1 MYLDYY
7 KELIE
12 VVITYKNLNN
22 YNLDEILLMLSDDD
36 KDIIKLACQDNGLS
50 LQYASNNLKND
61 YDIVKTA
68 CIQNGCALKFAS
80 NSLKNNKNIVSI
92 VLFGLLVIIILS
104 MISNE

>member
-36 KDIIKLACQDNGLS
+36 KDIIKLA
-50 LQYASNNLKND
+50 YEE
-61 YDIVKTA
+61 Y
-68 CIQNGCALKFAS
+68 
-80 NSLKNNKNIVSI
+80 
-92 VLFGLLVIIILS
+92 
-104 MISNE
+104 